1 MSKQF
6 RPVWTFWLAVPVMNV
21 IQVLGGSLST
31 RVTVGVVAFPT
42 IISYSPLIATSSI
55 RHEAVERATGW
66 PGEGPMVAIGPVRL

>member
-6 RPVWTFWLAVPVMNV
+6 TLVWTLWPAVPVMNV
-21 IQVLGGSLST
+21 IQVLGGSLSK
-31 RVTVGVVAFPT
+31 RVTVGVAGFPP

-66 PGEGPMVAIGPVRL
+66 PGEEPRVAIDPVCL

>member
-1 MSKQF
+1 
-6 RPVWTFWLAVPVMNV
+6 MNV
-21 IQVLGGSLST
+21 IQVLGGSLSKG
-31 RVTVGVVAFPT
+31 VTVGVVAFPP